1 MLTEIFKIRYKTVDI
16 KMKHTLMTV
25 FLAIGLSACS
35 AKMVQT
41 SDDAGG
47 KVDKRWGVVEYLNQG
62 CCGTIDARK
71 QDARTKMK
79 NYCAPKSYRVVD
91 AGEINQSQGGIM
103 QGVGNN
109 TALFMQSNQQK
120 VRWNFVCED

>member
-1 MLTEIFKIRYKTVDI
+1 MELALKRIFMTILVAATLT
-16 KMKHTLMTV
+16 
-25 FLAIGLSACS
+25 ACS

-71 QDARTKMK
+71 QDARDKMK
-79 NYCAPKSYRVVD
+79 SYCAPQSYKVVD
-91 AGEINQSQGGIM
+91 ASEINQSQGGVM

-109 TALFMQSNQQK
+109 TAVFIPSTQQK
-120 VRWNFVCED
+120 VRWNFVCESE